1 MFYHLDSLLIHC
13 WFIVLH
19 MCIAMNKYYI
29 LLPTNIPPYS
39 SSHTTYDKWTHH
51 VHISI
56 KESDRFRDD
65 GIGHINH
72 HLDDGTCS
80 LLVGNVLEDKA
91 QFLVSVGRAY
101 GDDEVRYV
109 SYVSNLEYDAC
120 DVSLLY
126 LMTIMFYIVYFMY
139 RWWVFCVIDNMC
151 G

>member
-1 MFYHLDSLLIHC
+1 
-13 WFIVLH
+13 
-19 MCIAMNKYYI
+19 
-29 LLPTNIPPYS
+29 
-39 SSHTTYDKWTHH
+39 

-109 SYVSNLEYDAC
+109 SYVSYVSNLEYDAC

-139 RWWVFCVIDNMC
+139 RW
-151 G
+151 